1 MHVSL
6 RVGQCCIM
14 AIELMINFVLIKG
27 PAGLFSGLDWA
38 SFQQA
43 RKILRD
49 PGQHRYNA
57 TECIVIEL
65 RSYQHA

>member
-43 RKILRD
+43 RKILKGPWPAPVQCNRVHCD
-49 PGQHRYNA
+49 
-57 TECIVIEL
+57 
-65 RSYQHA
+65 